1 MLQTNCLKLKFEQLS
16 SRRLGLIVTTN
27 YWELFWKICY
37 VVWTFHE
44 NLQCICISRL
54 YQRVCIRKQDEK
66 VGNGEREDA
75 IRLQPYK
82 EPAHLL
88 AKHARRVGR
97 AIPAGSAELL
107 ILRPRVSSRY
117 VDLPV
122 NHVTKQPPRPSCRSN
137 SRESRLECTWL
148 PFRNPRLTQSSNNTS
163 DTLYP

>member
-1 MLQTNCLKLKFEQLS
+1 MSRQIIGNILRGSKNSTRNCSLCFTIVLT
-16 SRRLGLIVTTN
+16 RR
-27 YWELFWKICY
+27 
-37 VVWTFHE
+37 
-44 NLQCICISRL
+44 
-54 YQRVCIRKQDEK
+54 IRKQDEK
-66 VGNGEREDA
+66 VGSGEREDDA

-88 AKHARRVGR
+88 AEHARRVGR
-97 AIPAGSAELL
+97 AIPVGSAELL

-122 NHVTKQPPRPSCRSN
+122 NHATKQPPRPSCSSN